1 MLKNPGKQAKQLTLL
16 LTILLLATLPQTVDA
31 RVKVNP
37 RKITFELGSDGSYS
51 DEFEIVN
58 NTGAEIAFSLRLSDW
73 DMGPDGRVSLKP
85 VGSTDRSLGR
95 WISGYPDRVTV
106 PPKESRAI
114 SFAVDSPGGEDKG
127 RWGAFLVRPLGQENE
142 VKEGLNVG
150 IKVQYAVTLYGKPV
164 NQKKSGR
171 ITSFRLQQGEN
182 NLHARFSFH
191 NTSGSFLRPE
201 GKFVLTNPDGAVAIK
216 KPVENFLVLPGHRR
230 NNSLQLDKPPAGD
243 YRATLVLDYGV
254 PERVGAI
261 RRLQVK

>member
-1 MLKNPGKQAKQLTLL
+1 MLKSPGKQASWLTLL
-16 LTILLLATLPQTVDA
+16 LAILILAFLPLTADA

-37 RKITFELGSDGSYS
+37 RKITFELGPDNSYS
-51 DEFEIVN
+51 GEFEIVN
-58 NTGAEIAFSLRLSDW
+58 NTDAEVTFSLRLSDW

-106 PPKESRAI
+106 PPKESRAV
-114 SFAVDSPGGEDKG
+114 SFSVGSPGGEDKG

-142 VKEGLNVG
+142 VRKGLNVG

-164 NQKKSGR
+164 SQKKSGR

-182 NLHARFSFH
+182 NLHARFSFY

-201 GKFVLTNPDGAVAIK
+201 GKLVLTNSDGAVAFK

-230 NNSLQLDKPPAGD
+230 NKTLQLDKPPAGD
-243 YRATLVLDYGV
+243 YRATLILDYGV

-261 RRLQVK
+261 RRLQVE